1 MDMDSI
7 IMEMRENELKSM
19 KELMAQYQK
28 EICDLRSGTGLAKTM
43 SEKEIIYAER
53 NLEDHIASLSES
65 ILNFESTYSYA
76 M

>member
-7 IMEMRENELKSM
+7 IMQMREDELKSM

-28 EICDLRSGTGLAKTM
+28 EICDLRSGTGLVKTM
-43 SEKEIIYAER
+43 SKKEIMYAEK

-65 ILNFESTYSYA
+65 IMNFERTYGYA